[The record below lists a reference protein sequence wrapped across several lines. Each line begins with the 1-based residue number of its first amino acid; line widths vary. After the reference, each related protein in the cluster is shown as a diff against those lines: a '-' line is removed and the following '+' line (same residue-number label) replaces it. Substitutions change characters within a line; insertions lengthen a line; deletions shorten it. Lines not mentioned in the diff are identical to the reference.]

1 MKKISH
7 VVSLWLL
14 SLISLSFVSC
24 NPTPYDPTVSS
35 LTEDSTKG
43 ISFDSSTGIVEL
55 SLLKSLSPAVAERIT
70 ADCSHLCLNGLEE
83 VSDETAEI
91 LASSKCSIEMTSLK
105 TLDNIP
111 LSKKL
116 AQQEGV
122 LLLNEIPELNP
133 EITREVASHSGG
145 LSLNGL
151 TELSEENAAAL
162 ATHKGPLWLWGLKS
176 MSGKVLKALY
186 DHDGDI
192 YFRDLSDLSR
202 TYSAVIKKKW
212 GFEEKK

>member
-1 MKKISH
+1 MIKIYH
-7 VVSLWLL
+7 YFQFIFAFMLL
-14 SLISLSFVSC
+14 NFVGC
-24 NPTPYDPTVSS
+24 KPKLYDPAVTHLTNDDVVGITFSS
-35 LTEDSTKG
+35 P
-43 ISFDSSTGIVEL
+43 TGIVEL
-55 SLLKSLSPAVAERIT
+55 RSLTFLSPQVATKIT
-70 ADCSHLCLNGLEE
+70 AECSHLCLNGLEE

-91 LASSKCSIEMTSLK
+91 LAASKCSIEMPSLK

-122 LLLNEIPELNP
+122 LLLNEILDLNP
-133 EITREVASHSGG
+133 EIAKAVATHNGG

-151 TELSEENAAAL
+151 TELSEENATAL
-162 ATHKGPLWLWGLKS
+162 ATHKGPLWLWGLKT
-176 MSGKVLKALY
+176 MSGKVLKALL

-212 GFEEKK
+212 GFEAKKN